1 MPIRKTITGD
11 VEDVVFR
18 EAPVASGRSSG
29 PALGQPRRAP
39 RSAGARAKARLRNA
53 DRAHADGRRIGLQ
66 HVAFVRGYLEGLDLA
81 ELGARYLGFGRDARK
96 AMDTRNWLVAA
107 FVAAARKR
115 QDFATARLLAIRPS
129 SLSNAAGL
137 APLGP
142 SAPSLEDFAATH
154 DPDGFYTEK
163 ELLDLF
169 AAHHAARLPGQHP
182 EAAATLRRQRRNARL
197 RVRQM
202 TALDALARLVA
213 EDPRPDHHVLG
224 WFDTAVALRL
234 ADVGLTTLGRLVE
247 TINAVGYR
255 WYRHVPRLGETGARR
270 IVTWLAHYR
279 DVDGLRV
286 GATALA
292 HPAARNLPV
301 PQLRRD
307 PVTGIVPLEYFL
319 IPADLDGSHGAN
331 RNRLKNNSR
340 ALDDRQAIDF
350 WLADYENPNTRL
362 RYRAEAERL
371 LLWAIFAKGKPLSSL
386 DIDDA
391 RDYINGFLVDPQ
403 PAAQWVN
410 GTPVPRSDPAW
421 KPFRGPLT
429 VKSRQDAL
437 GALKKFFGDLVN
449 AQYLDHNAFFKTKVF
464 IGHQTD
470 EAGNQRRVAAKPRV
484 QIEHSL
490 TREAWAFAM
499 GVLNALPDSASA
511 ARMRF
516 VLAFMYSTGLRRAEL
531 CGAFTD
537 DISLRYAGAELGS
550 IALLRVV
557 GKGAKERFIPL
568 VPQVLRALGDYLE
581 SRGFPRDPL
590 ACPTGTPLIP
600 ALPDKQDIGRVRR
613 EAAGRGVDVQA
624 ALAGLARQA
633 RPVHYAKLYA
643 AIRRFF
649 EKANAEALRQN
660 SPHAK
665 AFAAASPHWLR
676 HTFLSHAVA
685 NGMSLESARNF
696 AGHDSLDTTS
706 IYATAE
712 LARQYREAESFLRN
726 ATYGD

>member
-1 MPIRKTITGD
+1 MQADRRCCN
-11 VEDVVFR
+11 FR
-18 EAPVASGRSSG
+18 FD
-29 PALGQPRRAP
+29 
-39 RSAGARAKARLRNA
+39 ARLA
-53 DRAHADGRRIGLQ
+53 SDRTRRRHAQRKQQQERRIGLQ
-66 HVAFVRGYLEGLDLA
+66 HLAFFRGFLEGLDLA
-81 ELGARYLGFGRDARK
+81 ELADQYLEFGRDARK
-96 AMDTRNWLVAA
+96 AAATRTWLVTA

-129 SLSNAAGL
+129 ALSRAA
-137 APLGP
+137 APTSSGAV
-142 SAPSLEDFAATH
+142 APSLEDFAATH

-169 AAHHAARLPGQHP
+169 SAHHAGQQSGP
-182 EAAATLRRQRRNARL
+182 SAEAAATLRRQQRNARL

-202 TALDALARLVA
+202 AALDSLARLVV
-213 EDPRPDHHVLG
+213 EDPKPDHHVLG

-234 ADVGLTTLGRLVE
+234 SDVGLTTIGRLVS
-247 TINAVGYR
+247 TINAAGYR
-255 WYRHVPRLGETGARR
+255 WYRNVPRLGETGARR
-270 IVTWLAHYR
+270 ITAWLEHYR
-279 DVDGLRV
+279 DVDGLRI
-286 GATALA
+286 TANGQV
-292 HPAARNLPV
+292 HPSARTLPV
-301 PQLRRD
+301 PQLQRA
-307 PVTGIVPLEYFL
+307 PATGIVPLEYFL
-319 IPADLDGSHGAN
+319 IPADLDGSSGAN
-331 RNRLKNNSR
+331 RNLLKNNSR
-340 ALDDRQAIDF
+340 AQNDLQAIDF

-362 RYRAEAERL
+362 RYRAEAERV
-371 LLWAIFAKGKPLSSL
+371 LLWAVFAKGKPLSSL

-410 GTPVPRSDPAW
+410 RVPVPRSDPAW

-437 GALKKFFGDLVN
+437 AALKKFFGDLVN

-464 IGHQTD
+464 IGHKTD

-484 QIEHSL
+484 QIERSL
-490 TREAWAFAM
+490 TTEAWAFAM
-499 GVLNALPDSASA
+499 RVLDALPDSAA
-511 ARMRF
+511 GARMHF
-516 VLAFMYSTGLRRAEL
+516 VLAFAYSTGLRRAEL

-537 DISLRYAGAELGS
+537 DISVRYAGAELGS
-550 IALLRVV
+550 IHLLRVV

-568 VPQVLRALGDYLE
+568 VPPVLAALGDYLA
-581 SRGFPRDPL
+581 SRGFPSDPL
-590 ACPTGTPLIP
+590 ACPVGTPLIP

-613 EAAGRGVDVQA
+613 EAADRGVDVHE
-624 ALAGLARQA
+624 ALADLARQA

-649 EKANAEALRQN
+649 EKANAEALRQD
-660 SPHAK
+660 SPHAR

-712 LARQYREAESFLRN
+712 IGRQYREAETFLRL
-726 ATYGD
+726 ASA